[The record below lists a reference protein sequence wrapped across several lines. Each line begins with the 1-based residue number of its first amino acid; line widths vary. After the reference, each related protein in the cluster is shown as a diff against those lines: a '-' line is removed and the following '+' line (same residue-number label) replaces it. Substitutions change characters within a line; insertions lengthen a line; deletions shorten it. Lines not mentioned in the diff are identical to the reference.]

1 MAQAPTVDIIGLRA
15 LNRDIKRMCGDQA
28 GPLFAA
34 MREAGR
40 LAAQPV
46 AAAVREAYPQDGGQ
60 YDKHPGRLAGSV
72 RVSAT
77 RSGAGVR
84 VGNKGTVPYAGA
96 VDFGGYPPKK
106 STAYPFISAGRYLY
120 PTAQNE
126 NLAAT
131 AGHLYTEAAQKAFDN
146 FGWTNKTTNAGSVH
160 D

>member
-1 MAQAPTVDIIGLRA
+1 
-15 LNRDIKRMCGDQA
+15 
-28 GPLFAA
+28 
-34 MREAGR
+34 
-40 LAAQPV
+40 
-46 AAAVREAYPQDGGQ
+46 
-60 YDKHPGRLAGSV
+60 
-72 RVSAT
+72 
-77 RSGAGVR
+77 
-84 VGNKGTVPYAGA
+84 